1 LPAPGKP
8 DPAQVDLKRLAELM
22 AQVET
27 ELRRGRPRRAL
38 NPGYPGDYVK
48 HPKLPW
54 FQPTFPKAG
63 TRYKM
68 KPDEPL
74 LRYRLWIVDGPAPDA
89 ATCLERFRGYQS
101 HLMSKD
107 R

>member
-1 LPAPGKP
+1 
-8 DPAQVDLKRLAELM
+8 
-22 AQVET
+22 
-27 ELRRGRPRRAL
+27 
-38 NPGYPGDYVK
+38 
-48 HPKLPW
+48 
-54 FQPTFPKAG
+54 
-63 TRYKM
+63 M
-68 KPDEPL
+68 KPDELL